1 MLSMV
6 VRKKERGGGGSS
18 LAFSI
23 ASLQAVGRSEVTS
36 SWLREFSRASAW
48 AGLEFL
54 SVITPSEVLIFPEKE
69 EIPGKGRH
77 AGFTRDLGA
86 ASGQMFAFRLN

>member
-23 ASLQAVGRSEVTS
+23 ALLQAVGRSEVTS

-48 AGLEFL
+48 AGLGWSSSL
-54 SVITPSEVLIFPEKE
+54 
-69 EIPGKGRH
+69 
-77 AGFTRDLGA
+77 
-86 ASGQMFAFRLN
+86 